1 MMSQD
6 AFSGDDDLYIN
17 LLQNIRMMMECPPS
31 LGEKVS
37 LGIYS
42 GLRASKK
49 WGEMGKWGNKVNEGD
64 CVYHIWSDFVRK
76 ES

>member
-1 MMSQD
+1 MLRCFLCRLIHMMSQD

-42 GLRASKK
+42 GL
-49 WGEMGKWGNKVNEGD
+49 
-64 CVYHIWSDFVRK
+64 
-76 ES
+76 

>member
-1 MMSQD
+1 MKLCTLEMDILRCFLCRLIHMMSQD

-49 WGEMGKWGNKVNEGD
+49 WGEMGK
-64 CVYHIWSDFVRK
+64 
-76 ES
+76 

>member
-37 LGIYS
+37 LG
-42 GLRASKK
+42 KQ
-49 WGEMGKWGNKVNEGD
+49 EMGGNGE
-64 CVYHIWSDFVRK
+64 IR
-76 ES
+76 